1 MFWSTASAEH
11 LYGLYEYLNKNTSF
25 GLGKKNAVFGTWIH
39 HLYEMPNMWDQKP
52 PYQGRYENYSYCE
65 GYCHRF
71 MPYWVCYVFNTY
83 FDFLCLFNYSQSFMI
98 WRNRHHLYLIRFL
111 ILKKLPSLGTY
122 IFEIYRSRAFKRG
135 ITRIHK
141 LDFGWDGHSWPLKA
155 IVTMSPD
162 GTNFLYKCL

>member
-98 WRNRHHLYLIRFL
+98 WRNRHVKKNEENSRFRETSNISTWEEL
-111 ILKKLPSLGTY
+111 WKEEKV
-122 IFEIYRSRAFKRG
+122 FEI
-135 ITRIHK
+135 T
-141 LDFGWDGHSWPLKA
+141 P
-155 IVTMSPD
+155 
-162 GTNFLYKCL
+162 